1 MNVKQNQDTPSPASA
16 VMAELGQVG
25 DYEIR
30 LLRVFKTVVEC
41 GGFSAAEAVLNVSRS
56 TISVHMSNL
65 EQRLKLTL
73 CTRGRSGFALTEDG
87 VIIYDAVRRRFS
99 QMEDFRSTVNALHVQ
114 VSGELNLV
122 ASDTISLDSRSCFPD
137 VLGAFCQR
145 APDVYINFETAPMNE
160 IERRILNDE
169 ADVGFIPYHR
179 ELDGLVYQPLYEETC
194 YLYCSDGHPLF
205 DLDDTPDRIRARVGE
220 YKLVHAGIQTNPQVA
235 VQLQGLNKAASAYY
249 YETRLAM
256 VLSGAYLGFLPE
268 QYVEPWVQKGKLKPL
283 LPDER
288 VYKLGIAAITRRHGR
303 FNKPRDVFMEVL
315 VQHTRPEFQ
324 AESR

>member
-87 VIIYDAVRRRFS
+87 VIIYDAVRRLFS

-179 ELDGLVYQPLYEETC
+179 SWTVWCTSHCTKKPATC
-194 YLYCSDGHPLF
+194 TAVTAIPCSTS
-205 DLDDTPDRIRARVGE
+205 TPPTGSAPGWGNTNWCTRAFR
-220 YKLVHAGIQTNPQVA
+220 P
-235 VQLQGLNKAASAYY
+235 
-249 YETRLAM
+249 
-256 VLSGAYLGFLPE
+256 
-268 QYVEPWVQKGKLKPL
+268 
-283 LPDER
+283 
-288 VYKLGIAAITRRHGR
+288 TRRLPSSCRG
-303 FNKPRDVFMEVL
+303 
-315 VQHTRPEFQ
+315 
-324 AESR
+324 

>member
-1 MNVKQNQDTPSPASA
+1 MPSSGASPANP
-16 VMAELGQVG
+16 MAELGQVG

-30 LLRVFKTVVEC
+30 LLKVFKTVVEC

-73 CTRGRSGFALTEDG
+73 CSRGRSGFALTEDG
-87 VIIYDAVRRRFS
+87 IIIYDAVRRLFS

-122 ASDTISLDSRSCFPD
+122 ASDTISLDDRSHFPE
-137 VLGAFCQR
+137 VLGEFCQR

-160 IERRILNDE
+160 IERRILNEE

-179 ELDGLVYQPLYEETC
+179 ELDGLLYQPIYEETC
-194 YLYCSDGHPLF
+194 YLYCSNTHPLF
-205 DLDDTPDRIRARVGE
+205 HEPDHNEVRVQLE
-220 YKLVHAGIQTNPQVA
+220 QQKLVHAGIQTNPDVT
-235 VQLQGLNKAASAYY
+235 VQLRGLTKAASAYY
-249 YETRLAM
+249 YETRTAM
-256 VLSGAYLGFLPE
+256 VLSGAYIGFLPE
-268 QYVEPWVQKGKLKPL
+268 QYVGHWVKEGRLKPL

-288 VYKLGIAAITRRHGR
+288 MYKLGIAAITRQYGR
-303 FNKPRDVFMEVL
+303 LNKPRDVFMELL
-315 VQHTRPEFQ
+315 VRRGQR
-324 AESR
+324 